1 VNFIQPQ
8 TTAKQKKSQKFISPI
23 FVQKIFIP
31 FFQFAN
37 LQNGGLIAK
46 LVSVRLHQEIGN
58 ALV

>member
-1 VNFIQPQ
+1 
-8 TTAKQKKSQKFISPI
+8 
-23 FVQKIFIP
+23 VQKIFIP
-31 FFQFAN
+31 LFQFAN